1 MVGYRCVAGI
11 REKRSEVEPRFN
23 DFLGITN
30 DFPGPSNSK
39 VYGKEPRYNG
49 TSISRILVE
58 FY

>member
-30 DFPGPSNSK
+30 DFPG
-39 VYGKEPRYNG
+39 KEPRYNG